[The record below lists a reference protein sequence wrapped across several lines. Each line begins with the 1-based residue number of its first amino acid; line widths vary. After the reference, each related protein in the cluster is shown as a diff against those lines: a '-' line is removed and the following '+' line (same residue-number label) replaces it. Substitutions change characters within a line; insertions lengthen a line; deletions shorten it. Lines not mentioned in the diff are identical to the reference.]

1 MKMIHTTCRF
11 TQAELDRIKFVLE
24 QQEAFGFSD
33 RSDLIR
39 QAVHSFLNDLL
50 ESD

>member
-11 TQAELDRIKFVLE
+11 TQAELDRMKFVLE
-24 QQEAFGFSD
+24 EQELYGFTD

-39 QAVHSFLNDLL
+39 QAVYSFLNDLL
-50 ESD
+50 ESE